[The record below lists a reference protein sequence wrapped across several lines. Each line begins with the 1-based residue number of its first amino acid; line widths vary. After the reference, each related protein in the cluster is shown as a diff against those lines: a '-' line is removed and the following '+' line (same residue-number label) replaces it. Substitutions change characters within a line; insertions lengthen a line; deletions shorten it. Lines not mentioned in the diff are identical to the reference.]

1 MSLFLQWHRKA
12 WPRLWEP
19 VPGEL
24 LIRGTPP
31 SDSRLCYRGAMRDL
45 VILFI
50 HLIATFAR
58 LLGPGG
64 MRSVMAESLLIRGA

>member
-1 MSLFLQWHRKA
+1 
-12 WPRLWEP
+12 
-19 VPGEL
+19 
-24 LIRGTPP
+24 
-31 SDSRLCYRGAMRDL
+31 MRDL

-64 MRSVMAESLLIRGA
+64 RRSVRAESLLVKQQLLILNCSRQRSPNLRSSDRIWSKYQFAIDTLCLSAPL

>member
-1 MSLFLQWHRKA
+1 
-12 WPRLWEP
+12 
-19 VPGEL
+19 
-24 LIRGTPP
+24 
-31 SDSRLCYRGAMRDL
+31 MRDL